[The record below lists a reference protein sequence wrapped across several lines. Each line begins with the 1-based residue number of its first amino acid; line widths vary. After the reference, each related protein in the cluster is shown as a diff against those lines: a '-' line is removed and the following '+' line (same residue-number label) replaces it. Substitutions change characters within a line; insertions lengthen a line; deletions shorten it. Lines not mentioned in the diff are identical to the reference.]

1 MYKCL
6 KLPTTV
12 NTVNIYITPNY
23 FFVPLGNS
31 SLLFFLSLPY
41 VFLSQVATDL
51 LSVNKEI
58 FPFPRISYIEFC
70 WLSSYLLIFL
80 FIWQDYFLIHTCY
93 SMYRWFDFLLLSSGI
108 LLTGIY
114 QNLFI
119 LSSVD

>member
-1 MYKCL
+1 MYKSP
-6 KLPTTV
+6 KLPTAV
-12 NTVNIYITPNY
+12 NTVNIYITPNC
-23 FFVPLGNS
+23 FFVLLCNS
-31 SLLFFLSLPY
+31 SLLFLLSLPSL
-41 VFLSQVATDL
+41 FLSQVATDL

-58 FPFPRISYIEFC
+58 LPFPRISYMEFY

-93 SMYRWFDFLLLSSGI
+93 SMYRFNFLLLSNGI
-108 LLTGIY
+108 LLIGTY